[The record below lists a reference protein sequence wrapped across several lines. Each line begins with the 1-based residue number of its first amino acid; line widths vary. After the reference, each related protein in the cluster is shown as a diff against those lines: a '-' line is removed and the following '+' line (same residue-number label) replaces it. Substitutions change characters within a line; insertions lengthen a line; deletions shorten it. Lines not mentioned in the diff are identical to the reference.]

1 MATTSPSAEQYAATH
16 SSPIKLRG
24 ITDVVSYIDARPGIR
39 GKAGLIWWL
48 LLGGLFLDAFSNSAL
63 SAGLGP
69 MTKDL
74 DLSPGQV
81 ALLTSMA
88 SWVTIVVY
96 PISGAIADRV
106 GRFKLIIIAKFLA
119 IIGAVLAAFAPGFG
133 LVVLGRLFV
142 GTAYGVDFAV
152 AIALIAEMTPKKFS
166 SRLNAWQGIW
176 YTAVASNLILAI
188 GFYNVGTGDAIW
200 RYAVGSA
207 GVVALVLLI
216 FQAIFVVE
224 SPTWLA
230 RKERL
235 DLCAESMTKI
245 FSEPFVAAPV
255 EEREAVR
262 NVAKPGI
269 KNTFLIFRGIY
280 LPRTILAGT
289 VQIAQALQYF
299 AVGWYLPIISLTLFG
314 QDFVRATLGALFFNL
329 FGIVGGFTSASV
341 AKRLGLRRAS
351 AFGFSAVAVILVV
364 LGVWLEDLP
373 LWLAVTLPSLFIL
386 FHSIGPGANGKSLS
400 SLSFR
405 SEIRAGANGFI
416 GAVGGLGAAL
426 GLVVFPLLRDALGLG
441 TTFII
446 LALVPASAAVI
457 CFIIKWEPSRSEV
470 PVDEELDAPNFDDDN
485 VVASKG
491 AAL

>member
-1 MATTSPSAEQYAATH
+1 MTV
-16 SSPIKLRG
+16 SSTPIKLRG
-24 ITDVVSYIDARPGIR
+24 IVDVVSYIDNRPGIR

-63 SAGLGP
+63 AAGLGP
-69 MTKDL
+69 MTRDL

-96 PISGAIADRV
+96 PISGNIADRV
-106 GRFKLIIIAKFLA
+106 GRLKLIIIAKVLA
-119 IIGAVLAAFAPGFG
+119 IIGAALAAFAPGFA
-133 LVVLGRLFV
+133 LVVVGRLFV

-152 AIALIAEMTPKKFS
+152 AIALIAELTPKKFS

-188 GFYNVGTGDAIW
+188 GFYNAGTGDAIW
-200 RYAVGSA
+200 RWAVGSA

-216 FQAIFVVE
+216 FQVIFVVE

-230 RKERL
+230 RKDRL
-235 DLCAESMTKI
+235 DLTAESMTKI
-245 FSEPFVAAPV
+245 FSEPFVAAPL
-255 EEREAVR
+255 EEREPIR
-262 NVAKPGI
+262 NVAKPGFRNI
-269 KNTFLIFRGIY
+269 LLIFKGIY

-314 QDFVRATLGALFFNL
+314 DDFVKATLGALFFNL
-329 FGIVGGFTSASV
+329 FGIVGGFSSASV

-351 AFGFSAVAVILVV
+351 AFGFTAVAIILII
-364 LGVWLEDLP
+364 LGLFTNELP
-373 LWLAVTLPSLFIL
+373 LWLAVALPSLFIL

-405 SEIRAGANGFI
+405 SEIRAGANGII
-416 GAVGGLGAAL
+416 GSIGGLGAAL
-426 GLVVFPLLRDALGLG
+426 GLVIFPLMKDALGLE
-441 TTFII
+441 TTFLY
-446 LALVPASAAVI
+446 LALIPAIAALI
-457 CFIIKWEPSRSEV
+457 CFIIKWEPTRSEI
-470 PVDEELDAPNFDDDN
+470 PLDEELDAPNFDDDR
-485 VVASKG
+485 VVETGGTK
-491 AAL
+491 